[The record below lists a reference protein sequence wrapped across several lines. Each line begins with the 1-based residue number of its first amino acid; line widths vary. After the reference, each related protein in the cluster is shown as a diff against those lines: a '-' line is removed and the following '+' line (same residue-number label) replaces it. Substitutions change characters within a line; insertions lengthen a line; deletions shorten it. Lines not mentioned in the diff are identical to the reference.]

1 MLYSQKICVTVSS
14 SNLQK
19 GHSDELDFSKRK
31 TLLFKETTLFY
42 TNMSAYNCLKLLYME
57 GDKSF

>member
-1 MLYSQKICVTVSS
+1 MLYSQKICAAVSS
-14 SNLQK
+14 GNLQK

-31 TLLFKETTLFY
+31 TLLFKETILFY
-42 TNMSAYNCLKLLYME
+42 TSMSAYSCLKLLYME